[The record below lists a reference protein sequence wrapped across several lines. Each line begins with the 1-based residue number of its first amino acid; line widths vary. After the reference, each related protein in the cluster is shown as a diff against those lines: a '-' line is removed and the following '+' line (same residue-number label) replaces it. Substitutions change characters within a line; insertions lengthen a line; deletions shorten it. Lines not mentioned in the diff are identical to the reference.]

1 LRQRKADVVPCAV
14 RFVPLVRV
22 TSTGASMLTI
32 AIVVFVLWLLG
43 MFFFKAAKGFIHL
56 LLLIAVIIVLVH
68 FFGGR

>member
-1 LRQRKADVVPCAV
+1 MTKEITV
-14 RFVPLVRV
+14 
-22 TSTGASMLTI
+22 LTI

-43 MFFFKAAKGFIHL
+43 LMFFKAAKGFIHL